1 MFLPEKLKE
10 GKIMKKVVV
19 AIDGSEAS
27 KGVVDYAIHY
37 ANRERD
43 AEMLFLHVISILDQK
58 PVFYGE
64 GTAYM
69 PPSDAEVKK
78 EFEDF
83 INKRIE
89 LAGMTIPK
97 MSIHIR
103 TGRDYDQIVSFAEKD
118 DADMIMIGHRGLSGV
133 ERFFLGSVAAKV
145 VSRAPC
151 SVYVHRPKE
160 LRGEYTG
167 V

>member
-1 MFLPEKLKE
+1 MRR
-10 GKIMKKVVV
+10 VVV

-37 ANRERD
+37 ASVEKD
-43 AEMLFLHVISILDQK
+43 AEMLFLHVISILEQK
-58 PVFYGE
+58 PIFYGE
-64 GTAYM
+64 GAAYM

-78 EFEDF
+78 EFENF
-83 INKRIE
+83 IHKRIE
-89 LAGMTIPK
+89 LSGLTIPR
-97 MSIHIR
+97 MSVSIR
-103 TGRDYDQIVSFAEKD
+103 TGRDYDQIVNFADKE
-118 DADMIMIGHRGLSGV
+118 DADIIMIGHRGLSGV

-160 LRGEYTG
+160 LKGEHTG

>member
-1 MFLPEKLKE
+1 
-10 GKIMKKVVV
+10 MKKIVV
-19 AIDGSEAS
+19 AIDGSETS

-43 AEMLFLHVISILDQK
+43 AEMLFLHVISLVDQK
-58 PVFYGE
+58 PIFYGE

-69 PPSDAEVKK
+69 PPSDVEVKK

-83 INKRIE
+83 IGKRME
-89 LAGMTIPK
+89 AAGMTIPK
-97 MSIHIR
+97 MSVYIR
-103 TGRDYDQIVSFAEKD
+103 TGRAYDQIVSFAEKE

-151 SVYVHRPKE
+151 SVYVHRPKGMG
-160 LRGEYTG
+160 GEYTE

>member
-1 MFLPEKLKE
+1 
-10 GKIMKKVVV
+10 MKKIVV

-37 ANRERD
+37 ANREPD
-43 AEMLFLHVISILDQK
+43 AEMLFLHVISVLDQK
-58 PVFYGE
+58 PIFYGE

-69 PPSDAEVKK
+69 PPSDAEVQK

-83 INKRIE
+83 IQKRIE
-89 LAGMTIPK
+89 LSGLTIPR
-97 MSIHIR
+97 MSVFIR
-103 TGRDYDQIVSFAEKD
+103 TGRDYDQIVSFAEKE

-133 ERFFLGSVAAKV
+133 ERFFLGSVASKV

-151 SVYVHRPKE
+151 SVYVHRPKGSK
-160 LRGEYTG
+160 GEYTT

>member
-1 MFLPEKLKE
+1 
-10 GKIMKKVVV
+10 MKKIVV

-37 ANRERD
+37 ANREED

-58 PVFYGE
+58 PIFYGD
-64 GTAYM
+64 GAAYM
-69 PPSDAEVKK
+69 PPSDSEVQQ
-78 EFEDF
+78 EFEGF
-83 INKRIE
+83 IRKRIE
-89 LAGMTIPK
+89 LSGLAIPR
-97 MSIHIR
+97 MSVLIR
-103 TGRDYDQIVSFAEKD
+103 TGKDYDEIVSFAEKE

-160 LRGEYTG
+160 MKGEYTG

>member
-1 MFLPEKLKE
+1 
-10 GKIMKKVVV
+10 MKKVVV

-27 KGVVDYAIHY
+27 KEVVEYAIHY

-43 AEMLFLHVISILDQK
+43 AEMLFLHVISVVDQK
-58 PVFYGE
+58 PIFYGE

-83 INKRIE
+83 IGKRME
-89 LAGMTIPK
+89 AAALTIPK
-97 MSIHIR
+97 MSVYIR
-103 TGRDYDQIVSFAEKD
+103 TGRAYDQIVSFADKE

-151 SVYVHRPKE
+151 SVYVHRPKGKP
-160 LRGEYTG
+160 GEYSG
-167 V
+167 I